1 MPVYLKSNSVL
12 LWFRACPGLV
22 VASVSYDFSA
32 VFRGFVC
39 FFLES
44 RSISAMTI
52 PHFSPAK
59 KNSYGEVAEGIALL
73 WLKIG

>member
-1 MPVYLKSNSVL
+1 M
-12 LWFRACPGLV
+12 
-22 VASVSYDFSA
+22 VASVSYGFLA
-32 VFRGFVC
+32 AFRGFVC

-44 RSISAMTI
+44 RSISAVTV

-59 KNSYGEVAEGIALL
+59 KISYGEVADGITLL